1 MCVLCKERAN
11 FHNNTALIS
20 FFWVEELLRKNAF
33 FKESAGVKC
42 PKTEKKSQIEYAY
55 FIRVLQMLKQEKQE
69 ATKYRA

>member
-33 FKESAGVKC
+33 FRESAGVIFGNTHSTQKM
-42 PKTEKKSQIEYAY
+42 EK
-55 FIRVLQMLKQEKQE
+55 
-69 ATKYRA
+69 RAC

>member
-1 MCVLCKERAN
+1 M
-11 FHNNTALIS
+11 
-20 FFWVEELLRKNAF
+20 EELLRKNAF

-42 PKTEKKSQIEYAY
+42 PKTEKKSKIEYAY